1 MAGWIEVF
9 RASIPSFQQRA
20 EQDPTFDASIAKVS
34 QTPMLAVIIDLYISL
49 DNQKALG

>member
-1 MAGWIEVF
+1 MPILADWIEVF

-34 QTPMLAVIIDLYISL
+34 QTQMLPMKIDIFHLTCF
-49 DNQKALG
+49 